1 MQLVILGGCHCFS
14 NKNDQFRLYCFITGA
29 TGSGSSSGKGSD
41 DGKGAGPP
49 VFLCPNCGD
58 TTPLEQF
65 LSKLITLF

>member
-1 MQLVILGGCHCFS
+1 MEAVTAFQIRTIGLDCIVLFV
-14 NKNDQFRLYCFITGA
+14 TGA

-65 LSKLITLF
+65 LSKLFTLF